1 MCPRVEKSTKN
12 YVLTLILNKYFD
24 FCGYL
29 VDTALLKPH
38 MVSISIFGIRHF
50 KNGRHFDPPSNPR
63 RLYVQKCL
71 DYGTLSLCK
80 ISRLYRKVHDFAL
93 FCRAIISVILS
104 LQCILNES

>member
-12 YVLTLILNKYFD
+12 YFLTLILNKYFD

-38 MVSISIFGIRHF
+38 MICTSIFGNRHF

-80 ISRLYRKVHDFAL
+80 ISRLYRKVHDRPQFLQLAAGL
-93 FCRAIISVILS
+93 YHLIIW
-104 LQCILNES
+104 